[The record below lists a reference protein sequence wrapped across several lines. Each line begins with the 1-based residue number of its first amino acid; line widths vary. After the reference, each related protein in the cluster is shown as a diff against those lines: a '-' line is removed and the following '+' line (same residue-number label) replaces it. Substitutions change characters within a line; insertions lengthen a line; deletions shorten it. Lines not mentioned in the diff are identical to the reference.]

1 MNLMLKKIQTK
12 QLIYFYYYKFCIR
25 RQKWIFMVEIFIKY
39 SGKKI

>member
-1 MNLMLKKIQTK
+1 MNLILKKIQTK
-12 QLIYFYYYKFCIR
+12 QLIYSYYYKFCIR